1 MQGEFFNVSKNQ
13 LFVLMLL
20 LLFVTIAIP
29 FNLINPSP
37 SAAAQELTR
46 EMTNW
51 DMINYNQCVNSP
63 LDLYYFLE
71 IQKIKKIWKNYV
83 WNLKKNYY
91 QYKQKL
97 LKLKK

>member
-1 MQGEFFNVSKNQ
+1 MQSEFFNVSKNQ

-46 EMTNW
+46 EMTN
-51 DMINYNQCVNSP
+51 
-63 LDLYYFLE
+63 
-71 IQKIKKIWKNYV
+71 
-83 WNLKKNYY
+83 
-91 QYKQKL
+91 
-97 LKLKK
+97 